1 MRSVCPWLPP
11 PVSFYGTSAYYRYTA
26 GRLRPRS
33 PRKASVRRWFDM
45 LILRRAAGATF
56 RPSTLHGHEPT
67 IRRRCSSY
75 PLAFSARAPR
85 FRAVGSAAVAAAAA
99 AAAATAVA
107 SGSSLP
113 AAPRPCQSD
122 PAPKRGRRVDDDY
135 QMLDLLGE
143 GAFAVVRSG
152 QCRRTGKKVAIKVIP
167 TTRQSAAAVR
177 AEVSVLKQVSLHTCI
192 AKFMDVYEHA
202 DEGKFYIVM
211 EFVDGGDLLDKVCAD
226 GPWSEA
232 SAARLLSELGG
243 AIALLHA
250 QGLCHADVKPENVL
264 LTAEGEVRDCARLC
278 EIVRDCARLCENVL
292 LTAEGEVR
300 DCVRLCEIV

>member
-1 MRSVCPWLPP
+1 
-11 PVSFYGTSAYYRYTA
+11 
-26 GRLRPRS
+26 
-33 PRKASVRRWFDM
+33 
-45 LILRRAAGATF
+45 
-56 RPSTLHGHEPT
+56 
-67 IRRRCSSY
+67 
-75 PLAFSARAPR
+75 
-85 FRAVGSAAVAAAAA
+85 
-99 AAAATAVA
+99 
-107 SGSSLP
+107 
-113 AAPRPCQSD
+113 
-122 PAPKRGRRVDDDY
+122 
-135 QMLDLLGE
+135 MLDLLGE

-211 EFVDGGDLLDKVCAD
+211 EFVDGGDLLDKICAD

-264 LTAEGEVRDCARLC
+264 LTAEGEVRDCARLHQVRLVDFGLTC
-278 EIVRDCARLCENVL
+278 EIQRGASRSRGSYMYWPPELYKQGEAGLGMDIWGLGNIMYIL
-292 LTAEGEVR
+292 LAGVHPFDPKGTGDGVAIQKSICSDEPVS
-300 DCVRLCEIV
+300 

>member
-1 MRSVCPWLPP
+1 
-11 PVSFYGTSAYYRYTA
+11 
-26 GRLRPRS
+26 
-33 PRKASVRRWFDM
+33 M
-45 LILRRAAGATF
+45 LILRRAARLGHPPQTF

-278 EIVRDCARLCENVL
+278 EIVRECPPGRGERGVRLCDIIL
-292 LTAEGEVR
+292 LAAEGEVR
-300 DCVRLCEIV
+300 LPLMCAIECG

>member
-1 MRSVCPWLPP
+1 
-11 PVSFYGTSAYYRYTA
+11 
-26 GRLRPRS
+26 
-33 PRKASVRRWFDM
+33 
-45 LILRRAAGATF
+45 
-56 RPSTLHGHEPT
+56 
-67 IRRRCSSY
+67 
-75 PLAFSARAPR
+75 
-85 FRAVGSAAVAAAAA
+85 
-99 AAAATAVA
+99 
-107 SGSSLP
+107 
-113 AAPRPCQSD
+113 
-122 PAPKRGRRVDDDY
+122 
-135 QMLDLLGE
+135 MLDLLGE

-211 EFVDGGDLLDKVCAD
+211 EFVDGGDLLDKICAD

-278 EIVRDCARLCENVL
+278 ENVL
-292 LTAEGEVR
+292 LAAEGEVR
-300 DCVRLCEIV
+300 LPLMSATDEG